1 MNRLTFEKVAFDI
14 HGALDDDDDQMLRKM
29 LEWSIERGKEVFIIS
44 GPPKEQINKELEKL
58 GIDFSN
64 ITIISVV
71 DWLKQ
76 ADVKMWQDKKGDWWC
91 SEDEWWASKGMIC
104 REYGI
109 DLIFDDSYRYKKY
122 MPESTIFVHWTGY
135 SKRLEE

>member
-71 DWLKQ
+71 E
-76 ADVKMWQDKKGDWWC
+76 WC